1 MGKLEGSLVP
11 GECLSVNCVTDTFP
25 ASEILQRISII
36 RIGIFRKIESENYGQ
51 LDTHFPLYPYTCYII
66 TSRNYQICFREYK
79 VISKMDTEPGETK
92 EEVCC
97 DFSWLQ
103 KCISKMVGKTKP
115 REENTSEE
123 NIPLHEYQDRLS
135 LAFGDNSIFLS
146 ESALESQ
153 GGDDEEDDDEFDGG
167 EEEILVAPMSRQI
180 SPLPSLHC
188 SGPLSA
194 SRSLVHLCL
203 QCSNSSASLVTC
215 GACNLA
221 EYCSVDCQA
230 LHRPQH
236 RDTCG
241 KLQRLLR
248 RLYQV
253 LTS

>member
-1 MGKLEGSLVP
+1 MGKLEGSLVS
-11 GECLSVNCVTDTFP
+11 GKCLSVNCVAGTFP

-51 LDTHFPLYPYTCYII
+51 T
-66 TSRNYQICFREYK
+66 
-79 VISKMDTEPGETK
+79 ISFIPIHLLHNNINKLPNMFQRIQSDIKMDTEPGETK

-115 REENTSEE
+115 REEKRSEE

-135 LAFGDNSIFLS
+135 LAFGDNSIFFS

-253 LTS
+253 LIS

>member
-1 MGKLEGSLVP
+1 M
-11 GECLSVNCVTDTFP
+11 
-25 ASEILQRISII
+25 
-36 RIGIFRKIESENYGQ
+36 
-51 LDTHFPLYPYTCYII
+51 DTHFPLYPYTCYII
-66 TSRNYQICFREYK
+66 TSTNYQICFREYK

-115 REENTSEE
+115 REEKRSEE